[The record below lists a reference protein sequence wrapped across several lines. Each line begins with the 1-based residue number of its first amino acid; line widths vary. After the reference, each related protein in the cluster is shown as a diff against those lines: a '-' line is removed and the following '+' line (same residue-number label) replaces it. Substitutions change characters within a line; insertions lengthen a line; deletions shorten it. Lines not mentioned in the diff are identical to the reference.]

1 MSSGTPSRRRGRP
14 AKSTTFQLVP
24 VRLATPNPRKLSRAF
39 LALAI
44 HHAES
49 QADSEDAEREVRDG
63 TS

>member
-1 MSSGTPSRRRGRP
+1 MSSSTPSPRRGRP

-44 HHAES
+44 RHAES
-49 QADSEDAEREVRDG
+49 QEVGEGEVRDG